1 MSHRI
6 LLIEDE
12 PGIQIAMRGLLRR
25 EGYDVVVV
33 SRGREGLEQ
42 VEKGGFD
49 LILTDYSLPGGVSGL
64 DVARC
69 ARRACPNTPVVL
81 ITAFGTD
88 QIALEAKDAGVADY
102 VPKPFDNQEVRDVV
116 RRHLGSSSRDSA
128 RTDE

>member
-6 LLIEDE
+6 LLVEDE
-12 PGIQIAMRGLLRR
+12 RGIQIAMRGLLRR

-33 SRGREGLEQ
+33 SGGREGIEE
-42 VEKGGFD
+42 VEKGGYD

-64 DVARC
+64 DVARR
-69 ARRACPNTPVVL
+69 ARTACPDTPVVL
-81 ITAFGTD
+81 ITAFGTE

-116 RRHLGSSSRDSA
+116 RRAIGGRA
-128 RTDE
+128 G